1 MSVPRSTSRTKRP
14 VSGLVFSSR
23 GLAVKRLRKYYFIV
37 LHEASGLP
45 ITHEGYD
52 TRQKAITALDRL
64 LPITNWTRPLDD
76 IPSSDLVRASE
87 VLYELAREAP

>member
-1 MSVPRSTSRTKRP
+1 MSVPRSTSRTK
-14 VSGLVFSSR
+14 FSLR
-23 GLAVKRLRKYYFIV
+23 GLAVKRLRKRYLV

-52 TRQKAITALDRL
+52 TRQKALTALDRL

-87 VLYELAREAP
+87 VLYELAEKNR